1 MRLKDKAVII
11 TGGGS
16 GIGRAT
22 AFLFAEE
29 GATLM
34 LAGRRLEPL
43 KDTAGQIRGKGGTA
57 EYLSVDVS
65 RSDQVKKMVQETR
78 RLFGRIDILYN
89 NAAVFTGNGKT
100 IVDLSEE
107 EWEEQ
112 MSVNAKGVFLC
123 CKYTIPHMIE
133 QGGGVII
140 NCSSIAGHI
149 GQRNQPCYHATKG
162 AVEMLTKCT
171 ALDFAGNNIRVN
183 AVAPAWIEI
192 DRNREKL
199 KRMKELMS
207 ND

>member
-1 MRLKDKAVII
+1 
-11 TGGGS
+11 
-16 GIGRAT
+16 
-22 AFLFAEE
+22 
-29 GATLM
+29 
-34 LAGRRLEPL
+34 
-43 KDTAGQIRGKGGTA
+43 
-57 EYLSVDVS
+57 
-65 RSDQVKKMVQETR
+65 MVQETR

-199 KRMKELMS
+199 KRMKGELLPRHPIGRLGKPEDVANAVLYLAS
-207 ND
+207 EESSFLTGTTIFVDGGYTAQ